1 MLDIGWQEFILV
13 AFVLLIVVGP
23 KDLPKVL
30 RTITSFIRKLKS
42 MASDFHRGVDD
53 LANESEISNL
63 RNQVSTLTDN
73 KLISSEM
80 DEFKDLQNPDKLDVK
95 SLKEDINN
103 IKNISLSKN
112 NKDT

>member
-53 LANESEISNL
+53 LANESEISNP
-63 RNQVSTLTDN
+63 RIIV
-73 KLISSEM
+73 I
-80 DEFKDLQNPDKLDVK
+80 
-95 SLKEDINN
+95 
-103 IKNISLSKN
+103 
-112 NKDT
+112 

>member
-73 KLISSEM
+73 KLISSEI
-80 DEFKDLQNPDKLDVK
+80 DEFKDLQNTDKLDVI
-95 SLKEDINN
+95 SLKEDISN
-103 IKNISLSKN
+103 IKKHKFI
-112 NKDT
+112 

>member
-80 DEFKDLQNPDKLDVK
+80 DEFKDLQNPDKLL
-95 SLKEDINN
+95 SLIH
-103 IKNISLSKN
+103 I
-112 NKDT
+112 

>member
-1 MLDIGWQEFILV
+1 MLDIGWQEFLLV

-80 DEFKDLQNPDKLDVK
+80 DEFKDLQNSDKLDVK
-95 SLKEDINN
+95 SLKEDISN
-103 IKNISLSKN
+103 IKDISLSKN

>member
-80 DEFKDLQNPDKLDVK
+80 DEFKDLQNSDKLDVK
-95 SLKEDINN
+95 SLKKDISN
-103 IKNISLSKN
+103 IKDISLSKN

>member
-63 RNQVSTLTDN
+63 RNEVSTLTDN

>member
-95 SLKEDINN
+95 SLKEDIGN
-103 IKNISLSKN
+103 IKDISLSKN
-112 NKDT
+112 NKDA

>member
-1 MLDIGWQEFILV
+1 MLDIGWQGFILV

-80 DEFKDLQNPDKLDVK
+80 DEFKDLQNSDKLDVK
-95 SLKEDINN
+95 SLKEDISN

>member
-80 DEFKDLQNPDKLDVK
+80 DEFKDLQNSDKLDVK
-95 SLKEDINN
+95 SLKEDISN
-103 IKNISLSKN
+103 IKDISLSKN
-112 NKDT
+112 NKGT

>member
-95 SLKEDINN
+95 SLKEDISN